1 MNRERDDIVNGN
13 KVEDIIVYI
22 NRLDIARRRAEKRIE
37 ALGGP
42 AYPKVRRVRSNL
54 MSLLRRK
61 IRTHELTLF
70 LRQRR
75 TRDSASESKS
85 TPTEVT
91 LETILTN
98 PSGLS
103 YFMEFLDRRDNMS
116 ELQFWLLIDTLNIKS
131 DTDSTEESSISDG
144 KRSNNG
150 MSNSTSASTLA
161 SGQKSAMDSQPPTS
175 LDSPSIRNSRKNSV
189 ATTVDDV
196 TDTLREDIHMIYDTY
211 FADTAS
217 RPVDVDHSLVKA
229 FQEFAFGD
237 HNSSKSVSSISSNI
251 EIKRREESKA
261 TQIRQQLLVAQRQV
275 FDQMSSRD
283 FPEFSKTDLYF
294 KFLASYQNSANEPKD
309 DDAAPSRT
317 GHHRQNSNSKPA
329 LFSGIGSS
337 SSEKRLNAPENPKR
351 LSTGSF
357 LDIFGLGRDKDK
369 DLKEREREYQKK
381 NRRSEPPGMTPS
393 FAHSR
398 SISPITGRPR
408 DIPGQSKPTPTS
420 TLRPIPS
427 SLGRSRSMSSIS
439 NPERPVSA
447 SSNRASVV
455 HDLNKSLD
463 FAEPEIIY
471 KEAVA
476 HDALADSLLRELQDQ
491 DDDELDELLDGSKAG
506 LKIPKM
512 PKSKR
517 KDNVI
522 DAVEAA
528 LSSIM
533 ETHSQDDLGL
543 KDKEKAVDPT
553 DPTFSTA
560 RDNPDAAFMEWSK
573 SQGKTGKRFKEK
585 GLDDGKVIRAK
596 SREPSDLGR
605 TTLSGI
611 FSSEKQTAPSR
622 PLSQASLLSGSEY
635 EGEKPLMTLDTKPT
649 SSKTIAG
656 SIAEDTAQDNVHLAA
671 PGDLLLATRITKLE
685 QDIETV
691 RKQESIVETLI
702 RKAEKQGRQE
712 ELRILKK
719 SKSAL
724 RREILSME
732 YQKTQYE
739 VQEEENMIMPVST
752 KDTLGNFFILLPL
765 IVRIVDLSR
774 YSISSTLLGPI
785 DCQYHIVHC
794 GPRRKQGVCSV
805 CDRSPPNGAGRK
817 LCFRLGYCSPV

>member
-1 MNRERDDIVNGN
+1 
-13 KVEDIIVYI
+13 
-22 NRLDIARRRAEKRIE
+22 
-37 ALGGP
+37 
-42 AYPKVRRVRSNL
+42 
-54 MSLLRRK
+54 
-61 IRTHELTLF
+61 
-70 LRQRR
+70 
-75 TRDSASESKS
+75 
-85 TPTEVT
+85 
-91 LETILTN
+91 
-98 PSGLS
+98 
-103 YFMEFLDRRDNMS
+103 MEFLDRRDNMS
-116 ELQFWLLIDTLNIKS
+116 ELQFWLLIDTLNVKS
-131 DTDSTEESSISDG
+131 DTESNEESSMSDG
-144 KRSNNG
+144 RRSNNG

-161 SGQKSAMDSQPPTS
+161 SGQKSGTDSQPSTS
-175 LDSPSIRNSRKNSV
+175 LDSSSIRNSRKNSV

-196 TDTLREDIHMIYDTY
+196 TDTLREDVHMIYDTY

-237 HNSSKSVSSISSNI
+237 HGSSKSVSSLSSNI
-251 EIKRREESKA
+251 EIKRRDESKA
-261 TQIRQQLLVAQRQV
+261 AQVRQQLLVAQRQV

-294 KFLASYQNSANEPKD
+294 KFLASYQNSTNEPKD
-309 DDAAPSRT
+309 AEATPRQT
-317 GHHRQNSNSKPA
+317 GHLRQNSNSRPA
-329 LFSGIGSS
+329 LFSGISLS
-337 SSEKRLNAPENPKR
+337 SSEKRLNASENPKR
-351 LSTGSF
+351 SSTGSF

-369 DLKEREREYQKK
+369 DSKEREWEHQKN
-381 NRRSEPPGMTPS
+381 NRRSGPPGTTPS
-393 FAHSR
+393 FAHSK

-408 DIPGQSKPTPTS
+408 DVPVQPTS

-463 FAEPEIIY
+463 FAEPEIIE
-471 KEAVA
+471 KDAVA
-476 HDALADSLLRELQDQ
+476 HDTLTDSLLRELQDQ

-522 DAVEAA
+522 DAVDAVEAA

-543 KDKEKAVDPT
+543 KEKEKAVDPT
-553 DPTFSTA
+553 DPAFSTA
-560 RDNPDAAFMEWSK
+560 RDNPEDSAFMEWGK
-573 SQGKTGKRFKEK
+573 SQEKTGKRFKK
-585 GLDDGKVIRAK
+585 GLNDGKAIRAK

-605 TTLSGI
+605 TTLSDI

-622 PLSQASLLSGSEY
+622 PLSQATLLSGSEY
-635 EGEKPLMTLDTKPT
+635 GGEKPSVTLDAK
-649 SSKTIAG
+649 SDSGKTIAG
-656 SIAEDTAQDNVHLAA
+656 SIAEDTGQVNVHLAA
-671 PGDLLLATRITKLE
+671 PGDLLLATRIKKLE

-702 RKAEKQGRQE
+702 RKAERQGRQE

-752 KDTLGNFFILLPL
+752 KDALWKYCIL
-765 IVRIVDLSR
+765 
-774 YSISSTLLGPI
+774 
-785 DCQYHIVHC
+785 
-794 GPRRKQGVCSV
+794 
-805 CDRSPPNGAGRK
+805 
-817 LCFRLGYCSPV
+817 